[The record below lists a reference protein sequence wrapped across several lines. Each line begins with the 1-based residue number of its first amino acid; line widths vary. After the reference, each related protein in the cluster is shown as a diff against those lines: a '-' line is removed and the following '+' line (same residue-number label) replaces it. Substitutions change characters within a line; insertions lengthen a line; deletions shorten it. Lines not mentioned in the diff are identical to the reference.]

1 MKKLFALA
9 LASHL
14 FAFCALAQW
23 TNPVTGSAFS
33 NAPVMARLADQFI
46 ISPTN
51 LWRAN
56 ATNIA
61 GAVAPL
67 LPADTNAIALVA
79 AEAATRAAA
88 DLALSNYIGSALA
101 GWNHIATG
109 NVAMAGHSISGGVS
123 AVFSNS
129 IAAGPFK
136 PTAFADQFLAGSRA
150 RGSDVFVGA
159 YRADGAGFWGL
170 SLSGD
175 PGSNSGRMQLLP
187 YGDSS
192 YYTFDGGY
200 FAAAQQGSG
209 YPALELGLYDIASP
223 NVRRHMMDFYWTGQ
237 IVVSNWARLN
247 LEANATGNTE
257 AVNYRTAT
265 NLIATLVPTTV
276 FWSSNSYSSSSVSFD
291 VPADQSAN
299 VQAFRLYFQVQG
311 TNGNKSTMEAFLS
324 FNGRGGTNLLNSSQY
339 EYDTS
344 VVAAGRVANDPTGF
358 YLGPVTS
365 AADATNSLGF
375 SELCVWPIGQ
385 TNLIKTVNAVT
396 SWRLPTIPLTSQ
408 TTRAVGSFN
417 LLECVTN
424 VTIYFSR
431 PFSNFYGQAVWSM
444 Q

>member
-9 LASHL
+9 FLL
-14 FAFCALAQW
+14 LPFAALAQW
-23 TNPVTGSAFS
+23 TNPVAGSSFS
-33 NAPVMARLADQFI
+33 NAPVMARIADQLLV
-46 ISPTN
+46 SPTN

-79 AEAATRAAA
+79 AEAASRAAA

-136 PTAFADQFLAGSRA
+136 PTAFSDQFLAGSRA

-175 PGSNSGRMQLLP
+175 PGGNSGRMQLLP

-200 FAAAQQGSG
+200 FSAAQQGSG
-209 YPALELGLYDIASP
+209 YPAVELGLYDIGAP
-223 NVRRHMMDFYWTGQ
+223 NVRKHMMDFWWDGR
-237 IVVSNWARLN
+237 IVVSNFARLN
-247 LEANATGNTE
+247 IEANATNNTE

-265 NLIATLVPTTV
+265 NLIASLVPTTV
-276 FWSSNSYSSSSVSFD
+276 FWSSNSYSASSVSFD
-291 VPADQSAN
+291 VPTPNNAN
-299 VQAFRLYFQVQG
+299 VQAFRMYFQVVG
-311 TNGNKSTMEAFLS
+311 TNGNKATTEAYLS
-324 FNGRGGTNLLNSSQY
+324 FNGRGGTNVLNSSQY

-344 VVAAGRVANDPTGF
+344 VVAAGRLDNVPIGF
-358 YLGPVTS
+358 YLGAVSS

-375 SELCVWPIGQ
+375 SELSIWPIGQ
-385 TNLIKTVNAVT
+385 TNLIKTVNATT
-396 SWRLPTIPLTSQ
+396 SFRLPTLAITSQ
-408 TTRAVGSFN
+408 TTRATGPVN
-417 LLECVTN
+417 ILDRITN
-424 VTIYFSR
+424 VTIIFTR